1 MPRRFVGIRS
11 GILGNS
17 NSAFNLRPILSL
29 TLDQPTVPN
38 FPSSTF
44 APSTDELCLST
55 TFSSFFFFFFSLLIN
70 TDRITVDTYYLCD
83 GAIYSALRLNLF
95 AFEECQRRGII
106 ENEEIVWNG
115 KERIFYIRA
124 HNGVWFHFR
133 RVESWPATGG
143 SYITVEVDAFFTRE
157 GRITGLCIAMNKR
170 VAQAW

>member
-1 MPRRFVGIRS
+1 MALIRHCGRAVMPRRFVGIRS

-55 TFSSFFFFFFSLLIN
+55 TPSSFFFFFFSLLIN
-70 TDRITVDTYYLCD
+70 TDRITVDTYYACD

-95 AFEECQRRGII
+95 AFESRGMPKMRNNRKRGNSL
-106 ENEEIVWNG
+106 EW
-115 KERIFYIRA
+115 ERAYILYTRA
-124 HNGVWFHFR
+124 
-133 RVESWPATGG
+133 
-143 SYITVEVDAFFTRE
+143 
-157 GRITGLCIAMNKR
+157 
-170 VAQAW
+170 